1 MSNELLLLLS
11 VVVIFG
17 GVLFSYRFFG
27 KTGLYGFAAV
37 AVVLANIE
45 VLMMIEAFGMEM
57 TLGNVLFASTFLITD
72 ILSEL
77 YGKEESKKLCNMVI
91 FVSVFYMLI
100 SQMWLLFDP
109 AASDWASPHFQA
121 LFTTSA
127 RFIIVGVGTFAVVQ
141 KFDVWMYHKVW
152 DYTTQKANG
161 DKQKY
166 LWVRNNLSTLTSQWI
181 NVFMFTFLA
190 FWGMYDVA
198 TLFYITISSYI
209 IMMTIALLDTPI
221 IYLCRKWK
229 VERETGVRADSAT
242 GKEMLQ
248 GI

>member
-1 MSNELLLLLS
+1 MSNELLLMLS
-11 VVVIFG
+11 VAVVFG

-27 KTGLYGFAAV
+27 RAGLYAFAAI

-45 VLMMIEAFGMEM
+45 VLMMVEAFGMEM
-57 TLGNVLFASTFLITD
+57 TLGNVLFASTFLVTD

-77 YGKEESKKLCNMVI
+77 YGKNESKRLANMVI
-91 FVSVFYMLI
+91 FVSFFYMII

-127 RFIIVGVGTFAVVQ
+127 RMILVAVGTFAVVQ

-152 DYTTQKANG
+152 DYTTVKANG
-161 DKQKY
+161 DSTKY
-166 LWVRNNLSTLTSQWI
+166 LWVRNNLSTLTSQLI
-181 NVFMFTFLA
+181 NVTMFTFLA
-190 FWGMYDVA
+190 FWGMYDVP
-198 TLFYITISSYI
+198 TLIYITISSYI
-209 IMMTIALLDTPI
+209 IMMTIALLDTPV

-229 VERETGVRADSAT
+229 IERETGVKTSSV
-242 GKEMLQ
+242 Q
-248 GI
+248 GNEPVLT